1 MDKGM
6 VIRNWFMMILAIV
19 QICATVQYCLERK
32 YLFAGVQ
39 LAYAIA
45 NVLFAVMKGE

>member
-1 MDKGM
+1 MIIK
-6 VIRNWFMMILAIV
+6 NWFMLALALI
-19 QICATVQYCLERK
+19 QIGATIQYCLEKK

-39 LAYAIA
+39 LAYSIA